1 MRKTLIFSLSLAV
14 LLFGGCNLFNGGPDG
29 GAGKQEPLKLIGVTL
44 APAED
49 PAAPTKNFPV
59 ENATVVVWKLSFS
72 GDPGAGHS
80 VEARWFLPDG
90 TLKWTEERK
99 IAVGAEKPV
108 TVVGGKGYDEPGG
121 WEPGVYTIK
130 FRLDGAPVGEEI
142 FRVTGEAAQEQPI
155 LLAGV
160 DFHHA
165 GDITEPV
172 KVFAKD
178 DTDTIIWFAK
188 FSLAE
193 GSAGDHTVSV
203 NWLDPEGKSL
213 WTEDRAI
220 TIPEGALVKQ
230 VAGGK
235 GYEEPGRWAVGTY
248 TLLVSVD
255 GEPLG
260 QATFQVGEVT
270 PEEEVELA
278 GTSGL
283 SLMRI
288 AYYNRGDYVNQ
299 IAEFDNALTEMIVWE
314 VSLLI
319 QPATPEGGHK
329 LVAKWYLPDGSEKW
343 TQEEEFDITDADASK
358 RVIGGKGYTSVG
370 NWALGEWNVK
380 FYLDGEFLGQKAFT
394 VK

>member
-1 MRKTLIFSLSLAV
+1 MRKTLILSLSLAV
-14 LLFGGCNLFNGGPDG
+14 FLFGGCNLFDGGPDG
-29 GAGKQEPLKLIGVTL
+29 GAGKQEPLKFIGVTL
-44 APAED
+44 ATAENPD
-49 PAAPTKNFPV
+49 APTKNFPV
-59 ENATVVVWKLSFS
+59 ESATVVVWKLSFS
-72 GDPGAGHS
+72 GDPGAGHR
-80 VEARWFLPDG
+80 VEAKWYWLDG
-90 TLKWTEERK
+90 TLKWTEERE
-99 IAVGAEKPV
+99 ITGSAPKPV

-121 WEPGVYTIK
+121 WVPGVYTIK
-130 FRLDGAPVGEEI
+130 FFLDGAPVGEEI
-142 FRVTGEAAQEQPI
+142 FRVTGEAAQSKPI

-172 KVFAKD
+172 TVFSRD

-188 FSLAE
+188 LSLAP
-193 GSAGDHTVSV
+193 GAAGDHTVTAT
-203 NWLDPEGKSL
+203 WLDPDGKNL

-220 TIPEGALVKQ
+220 TIPEGADVKQ

-235 GYEEPGRWAVGTY
+235 GYEEPGKWALGTY
-248 TLLVSVD
+248 TLLIAVD

-260 QATFQVGEVT
+260 QATFKVGEV
-270 PEEEVELA
+270 PPGDEVELA

-283 SLMRI
+283 GLMRI
-288 AYYNRGDYVNQ
+288 AFYNRGDYVNQ
-299 IAEFDNALTEMIVWE
+299 MTEFENAKTEMIVWE

-343 TQEEEFDITDADASK
+343 TQEEEFDVTDADNSK
-358 RVIGGKGYTSVG
+358 RVIGGKGYTGVG
-370 NWALGEWNVK
+370 NWAVGEWNLK

-394 VK
+394 IK

>member
-1 MRKTLIFSLSLAV
+1 MRKTLILSLSLAV
-14 LLFGGCNLFNGGPDG
+14 FLFGGCNLFDGGPDG
-29 GAGKQEPLKLIGVTL
+29 GAGKQEPLKFIGVTL
-44 APAED
+44 ATAENPD
-49 PAAPTKNFPV
+49 APTKNFPV
-59 ENATVVVWKLSFS
+59 ESATVVVWKLSFS
-72 GDPGAGHS
+72 GDPGAGHR
-80 VEARWFLPDG
+80 VEAKWYWLDG
-90 TLKWTEERK
+90 TLKWTEERE
-99 IAVGAEKPV
+99 ITGSAPKPV

-121 WEPGVYTIK
+121 WVPGVYTIK
-130 FRLDGAPVGEEI
+130 FFLDGAPVGEEI
-142 FRVTGEAAQEQPI
+142 FRVTGEAAQSKPI

-172 KVFAKD
+172 TVFSRD

-188 FSLAE
+188 LSLAP
-193 GSAGDHTVSV
+193 GAAGDHTVTAT
-203 NWLDPEGKSL
+203 WLDPDGKNL

-220 TIPEGALVKQ
+220 TIPEGADVKQ

-235 GYEEPGRWAVGTY
+235 GYEEPGKWALGTY
-248 TLLVSVD
+248 TLLIAVD

-260 QATFQVGEVT
+260 QATFKVGEV
-270 PEEEVELA
+270 PPGDEVELA

-283 SLMRI
+283 GLMRI
-288 AYYNRGDYVNQ
+288 AFYNRGDYVNQ
-299 IAEFDNALTEMIVWE
+299 MTEFENAKTEMIVWE

-343 TQEEEFDITDADASK
+343 TQEEEFDVTDADNSK
-358 RVIGGKGYTSVG
+358 RVIGGKGYTGTG
-370 NWALGEWNVK
+370 NWAVGEWNLK

-394 VK
+394 IK